1 VTQPSATL
9 RGRLDALESWAL
21 VLVLAAM
28 TVLPVIE
35 SVARRLLG
43 SDVPGSIL
51 YTQHLTLWIGFLGA
65 LMATGRGKHLSLATR
80 ELIPAGRPRQLAG
93 IYVGTVSTAVTGV
106 LCGASMDMVAADA
119 EMPTYLPGGIPTWV
133 SELIMPVALGLMA
146 LRFAWRAS
154 ERWPGRIV
162 AAVGAGTLVGL
173 LVLGEGAID
182 VLVWVYALAIVGSLL
197 VGAPVFVG
205 MAGMA
210 SLLFFADETPV
221 AAVPAET
228 FRLVASPTL
237 PAIPLLTV
245 AGYILAEGGASKR
258 LLRLARAIVGWAP
271 GGLAVVVSLVCAGF
285 TALTGGSG
293 VTILALGGLVL
304 PMLASERYPPKFSL
318 GLVTTSGSL
327 GLVFPPSLPVILYAV
342 VAQTSVSELFV
353 AGLLP
358 GVLLLTVVSLY
369 GVVTGMRSGT
379 PRQPF
384 EPREALTALWA
395 AKWELSIPLV
405 VALAIFTGFA
415 TIVEA
420 AALTVILAGVSQCA
434 VFRDLDLVRDLPR
447 VLGRAAAL
455 VGAVLIL
462 LGLAMGL
469 TSYLVDAE
477 IPSAMIEWTQAT
489 IESPIIFLL
498 LLNVTLLVLGSI
510 LEVYSAIVILAP
522 LVAPLAISY
531 GIDPLHLGVVF
542 LINIEVG
549 FLFPPMGLNLIIS
562 STRFNEPLARLYR
575 VTLPFLLIQFAVV
588 LLVTYV
594 PALTTGFL
602 ALFR

>member
-1 VTQPSATL
+1 MTEALSTI
-9 RGRLDALESWAL
+9 RSGLDKVETWS
-21 VLVLAAM
+21 VLVILAAM
-28 TVLPVIE
+28 TALPTLE
-35 SVARRLLG
+35 SLARRLLG
-43 SDVPGSIL
+43 TDVPGSIL
-51 YTQHLTLWIGFLGA
+51 YTQHLTLWVGFVGA
-65 LMATGRGKHLSLATR
+65 LLATGRGKHMSLATR
-80 ELIPAGRPRQLAG
+80 ELIPAKWRGAAD
-93 IYVGTVSTAVTGV
+93 IYVGLLSTAVCVV
-106 LCGASMDMVAADA
+106 LAWASAMLVKADA
-119 EMPTYLPGGIPTWV
+119 EMPSTLPGGVPEWV
-133 SELIMPVALGLMA
+133 SELVMPAALSLMA

-154 ERWPGRIV
+154 PAWLGRAV
-162 AAVGAGTLVGL
+162 ALVGAFAVVGL
-173 LVLGEGAID
+173 LVATEEHAGLL
-182 VLVWVYALAIVGSLL
+182 VLPFALAIVGGLL
-197 VGAPVFVG
+197 LGAPVFVG

-210 SLLFFADETPV
+210 CLLFFADGTPV

-245 AGYILAEGGASKR
+245 AGYILAEGGAGRR
-258 LLRLARAIVGWAP
+258 LLRLARALVGWAP
-271 GGLAVVVSLVCAGF
+271 GGLAVVVCLVCAGF

-304 PMLASERYPPKFSL
+304 PMLASERYPENFRL

-342 VAQTSVSELFV
+342 VAQTSISELFI

-358 GVLLLTVVSLY
+358 GLLLLAVVSLY
-369 GVVTGMRSGT
+369 GVVAGVRADT

-384 EPREALTALWA
+384 ALAEAARALWA
-395 AKWELSIPLV
+395 AKWELTIPGV

-420 AALTVILAGVSQCA
+420 AALTVILAAVSQCA
-434 VFRDLDLVRDLPR
+434 VFRDLHPTRDLPV
-447 VLGRAAAL
+447 VLRRAATL

-477 IPSAMIEWTQAT
+477 VPSAMIEWTQTT
-489 IESPIIFLL
+489 IESPLVFLL
-498 LLNVTLLVLGSI
+498 LLNLTLLVLGSV
-510 LEVYSAIVILAP
+510 LEVYSAIIILAP
-522 LVAPLAISY
+522 LVAPMAASY

-542 LINIEVG
+542 LINVEVG

-562 STRFNEPLARLYR
+562 STRFNEPLTRLYR
-575 VTLPFLLIQFAVV
+575 VTFPFLVIQFAVV
-588 LLVTYV
+588 LLVTYL
-594 PALTTGFL
+594 PELTTGFL
-602 ALFR
+602 SLFR